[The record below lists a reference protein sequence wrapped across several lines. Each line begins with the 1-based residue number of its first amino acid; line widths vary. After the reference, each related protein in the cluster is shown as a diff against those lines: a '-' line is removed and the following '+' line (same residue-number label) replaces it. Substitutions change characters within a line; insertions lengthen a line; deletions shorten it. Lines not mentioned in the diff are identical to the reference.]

1 MMSTQQLWRKMS
13 SKFSNP
19 DLPRELRLT
28 GEAKLSL
35 IIHAFFQLGAS
46 MAGMFLNIYLWRLT
60 EDLTIN
66 AMFNVINFA
75 VGPFIFALGG
85 YIAKRFDRMLVYRL
99 GIVLNAIFYLLVIIV
114 GERVPDYYILFAI
127 LTGIAGG
134 FYWVGYLI
142 LQYDVSTDQNR
153 VRYLAINMI
162 TFNSAGLLGPF
173 LAGTIIQR
181 MDGLQGYITI
191 FIIAF
196 IMFVL
201 ASVVSMRI
209 KATIGEKRAY
219 YLKYMGIV
227 MKKNRTFVKGLVA
240 FTFLG
245 LFQGI
250 MLFLPNIL
258 LFQALGREDFVGYLT
273 VLFSLIIVA
282 MGFVISKFAKKDNTK
297 LYVLLTTISIT
308 LAASLLLFGISLWTV
323 ITFMVVH
330 SFSNPLLLNSLTSY
344 YYRIMGKLPLKGGLK
359 TESVVARE
367 FFLNTGR
374 CLGILMIVI
383 FAKDLT
389 SISIPIIILVM
400 AALQLL
406 IVLCIPKSEASYEVK
421 LSPQTENK

>member
-1 MMSTQQLWRKMS
+1 MSMQQLWSGWS
-13 SKFSNP
+13 SKFSNR
-19 DLPRELRLT
+19 DLPQELKLSA
-28 GEAKLSL
+28 EAKLSL

-46 MAGMFLNIYLWRLT
+46 MSGMFLNIYLWRLT

-66 AMFNVINFA
+66 ALFNVINFA
-75 VGPFIFALGG
+75 IGPFVFALGG
-85 YIAKRFDRMLVYRL
+85 YIAKKYDRMLVYRL

-114 GERVPDYYILFAI
+114 GENVPNYYILFAI

-142 LQYDVSTDQNR
+142 LQYDVSTDHNR

-201 ASVVSMRI
+201 ASVVSTRI
-209 KATIGEKRAY
+209 KATTGQKRAY
-219 YLKYMGIV
+219 YLKYMGLV
-227 MKKNRTFVKGLVA
+227 LKKQKTFVKGLLA

-273 VLFSLIIVA
+273 VVFSLIIVI
-282 MGFVISKFAKKDNTK
+282 MGFIISKYAKKDNTK
-297 LYVLLTTISIT
+297 LYVLMTTISIT
-308 LAASLLLFGISLWTV
+308 IAACLLLFGIHLWTV
-323 ITFMVVH
+323 IIFMIVH

-344 YYRIMGKLPLKGGLK
+344 YYRLMGKLPLKGGLK

-374 CLGILMIVI
+374 CLGILLLAI

-389 SISIPIIILVM
+389 SIAIPIIIVGM
-400 AALQLL
+400 AALQLC
-406 IVLCIPKSEASYEVK
+406 IVLCIPKSEASYEIK
-421 LSPQTENK
+421 LPIQSKNVD

>member
-1 MMSTQQLWRKMS
+1 MSMRQLWNRWLN
-13 SKFSNP
+13 KFTNS
-19 DLPRELRLT
+19 DLPPELKLSA
-28 GEAKLSL
+28 EAKLSL

-46 MAGMFLNIYLWRLT
+46 MAGLFLNIYLWRLT

-66 AMFNVINFA
+66 ALFNVINFA

-85 YIAKRFDRMLVYRL
+85 YIVKRFDRMLVYRL

-114 GERVPDYYILFAI
+114 GERVPDYYVLFAI

-134 FYWVGYLI
+134 FYWVGYLV

-181 MDGLQGYITI
+181 MDGLKGYITI

-201 ASVVSMRI
+201 ASVVSTRI
-209 KATIGEKRAY
+209 KATVKQKKAY

-227 MKKNRTFVKGLVA
+227 MKKNKTFVKGLLA

-258 LFQALGREDFVGYLT
+258 LFQALGREDYVGYLT
-273 VLFSLIIVA
+273 VLFSLIIVS

-297 LYVLLTTISIT
+297 LYVLMTTISIS
-308 LAASLLLFGISLWTV
+308 LAAALLLFGIQLWTV
-323 ITFMVVH
+323 ILFMIVH
-330 SFSNPLLLNSLTSY
+330 SFSNPLLVNSLTSY
-344 YYRIMGKLPLKGGLK
+344 YYRIIGKLPLKGGLK

-367 FFLNTGR
+367 FFLNSGR
-374 CLGILMIVI
+374 CIGILFIAI

-389 SISIPIIILVM
+389 SFAIPIIIVVM
-400 AALQLL
+400 ASLQLC
-406 IVLCIPKSEASYEVK
+406 IVLCIPKSEASYEVTLPSQK
-421 LSPQTENK
+421 KQM

>member
-1 MMSTQQLWRKMS
+1 EPSKGEQMMSTQQLWRKMS

-19 DLPRELRLT
+19 DLPRELRLN

-75 VGPFIFALGG
+75 IGPFVFALGG

-114 GERVPDYYILFAI
+114 GERVPDYYVLFAI

-142 LQYDVSTDQNR
+142 LQYDVSNDHNR
-153 VRYLAINMI
+153 VRYLVINMI

-181 MDGLQGYITI
+181 MDVLQGYITI

-201 ASVVSMRI
+201 ASVVSTRI
-209 KATIGEKRAY
+209 KATVGEKKAY
-219 YLKYMGIV
+219 YLKYMGLV

-258 LFQALGREDFVGYLT
+258 LFQ
-273 VLFSLIIVA
+273 
-282 MGFVISKFAKKDNTK
+282 
-297 LYVLLTTISIT
+297 
-308 LAASLLLFGISLWTV
+308 
-323 ITFMVVH
+323 
-330 SFSNPLLLNSLTSY
+330 
-344 YYRIMGKLPLKGGLK
+344 
-359 TESVVARE
+359 
-367 FFLNTGR
+367 
-374 CLGILMIVI
+374 
-383 FAKDLT
+383 
-389 SISIPIIILVM
+389 
-400 AALQLL
+400 
-406 IVLCIPKSEASYEVK
+406 
-421 LSPQTENK
+421 